1 MRATVRFTMN
11 RMAPATSHHTNRSAS
26 TSEDQRVDER
36 GSTRSVHVF
45 VVDEN
50 GDPVTG
56 QDVTAHCSS
65 ARGPNTVRHQY
76 TDVAGHAEFL
86 GEHTANPLDVAIV
99 VRGQSYG
106 PYAVEDGARYTVT
119 ISRA

>member
-1 MRATVRFTMN
+1 M
-11 RMAPATSHHTNRSAS
+11 SHHANRSAS
-26 TSEDQRVDER
+26 TSEDERVDER

-45 VVDEN
+45 VVDED

-56 QDVTAHCSS
+56 QDVTAHCAY

-86 GEHTANPLDVAIV
+86 GEHTANPLNVAIV
-99 VRGQSYG
+99 VRGQSCG
-106 PYAVEDGARYTVT
+106 PYTVENGARYTVT
-119 ISRA
+119 ISPP

>member
-11 RMAPATSHHTNRSAS
+11 RMAHAMSHHANQSAS
-26 TSEDQRVDER
+26 TSEDESVDER
-36 GSTRSVHVF
+36 GSTSSVHVF
-45 VVDEN
+45 VVDED
-50 GDPVTG
+50 GHPVTG
-56 QDVTAHCSS
+56 QDVAAHCAY
-65 ARGPNTVRHQY
+65 ARGPNTVRYQY
-76 TDVAGHAEFL
+76 TDVRGHAEFL
-86 GEHTANPLDVAIV
+86 GEPTTNPLDVAIV